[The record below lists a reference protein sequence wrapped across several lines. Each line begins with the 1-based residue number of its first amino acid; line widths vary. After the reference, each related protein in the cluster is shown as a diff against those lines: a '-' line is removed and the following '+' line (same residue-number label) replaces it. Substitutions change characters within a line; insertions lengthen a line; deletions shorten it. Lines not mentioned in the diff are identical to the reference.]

1 MRGRAHRVARFIRAT
16 LGTLGMSLVLA
27 CAAHGTTSSG
37 DVEQRPPDPLGKEP
51 PRVLADGLAIT
62 AIDSVE
68 TFEKYAYRDGGLL
81 LPGRTLKFLIDRR
94 DPEAKRVYFQ
104 NANYTR
110 ADGTRGD
117 EAKYHHPFAARVLPS
132 FTEDLTSFGAVTYDV
147 QDKRYIAGSIQTY
160 YLDGDPTPL
169 YGIQYFPQDV
179 AREDII
185 VETVQT
191 VLPQFRIPGAR
202 IAFVATG
209 LQQRVNSANA
219 ARLAELGAPLRTLD
233 DLLGKIDFIPLNRG
247 EAWGYLRVFPKDL
260 EALSPLDIPVFKEL
274 PLDLSV
280 VAGTITVDYQD
291 PTSHV
296 NLKAKERGTPN
307 MVLRSAS
314 PSHEALAALL
324 DKPVHL
330 VVEVD
335 RFVIEPATE
344 AAVAEVHAKRAARP
358 WIPLPYKPF
367 DKLLSYDDMCPT
379 DPAECLAFT
388 QLVGGKAASLGFLM
402 NKDVLG
408 QTSDEDSLSHRYG
421 YDLVPAG
428 LGVPF
433 KFYKDFVEHPP
444 NAALRKELE
453 ALIGRLEKGDL
464 PPKELHAQSAKVREL
479 FLSGELPPGM
489 SARVAKRI
497 SEVLPGVP
505 KVKVRSSANAE
516 DMPNFDGAGL
526 YASFAANLKKDDDED
541 KPCTIVS
548 DGVKAKVKPKT
559 LTCAMK
565 AVFGSVWNRR
575 AIEERTF
582 ARLDHRTAL
591 MGFAIVADYELEE
604 PVAANSVVV
613 TRVINSRNVYGYT
626 LASQKGNV
634 LVTNP
639 EPGTLAENMIAAF
652 NQPGEPPSFAV
663 TRFAI
668 PVAGEKP
675 LEAPVLSDKAM
686 RELVEITRTAEVAY
700 CRARPDYYPN
710 DCRYAP
716 ADPDKTRA
724 LDFEL
729 KYLESGRFIC
739 KQMREFSGR

>member
-1 MRGRAHRVARFIRAT
+1 MNGVRGFCVGLLAISIACSAT
-16 LGTLGMSLVLA
+16 GTGS
-27 CAAHGTTSSG
+27 TSR
-37 DVEQRPPDPLGKEP
+37 DPDTRPDPLGKEP
-51 PRVLADGLAIT
+51 PRVVADGLAIT
-62 AIDSVE
+62 AIDSE
-68 TFEKYAYRDGGLL
+68 EAFQKYAYQDGGLL

-94 DPEAKRVYFQ
+94 DPKAKQVYFQ
-104 NANYTR
+104 NANFTLK
-110 ADGTRGD
+110 DGTRP
-117 EAKYHHPFAARVLPS
+117 EAAKYHFPMAERVLS
-132 FTEDLTSFGAVTYDV
+132 DFTETQKSFGAVTYDV

-160 YLDGDPTPL
+160 FIDGSTEPL

-185 VETVQT
+185 VETIEA
-191 VLPQFRIPGAR
+191 VLPQFRIPGAKV
-202 IAFVATG
+202 AFVSTG
-209 LQQRVNSANA
+209 LQQHVNAENA
-219 ARLAELGAPLRTLD
+219 ARMAELGAAPRSLD
-233 DLLGKIDFIPLNRG
+233 DVLGKIDYIPLNRG

-296 NLKAKERGTPN
+296 NLKSKERGTPN

-314 PSHEALAALL
+314 PTHASLAALI

-330 VVEVD
+330 RVKVD
-335 RFVIEPATE
+335 GFVIEPATE
-344 AAVAEVHAKRAARP
+344 AKVRAVHDERNARP
-358 WIPLPYKPF
+358 WLALPYVSSDRLP
-367 DKLLSYDDMCPT
+367 SYDDMCPA
-379 DPAECLAFT
+379 DPAECLTLT
-388 QLVGGKAASLGFLM
+388 QTVGGKAASLGFLM

-408 QTSDEDSLSHRYG
+408 RKADAESLSQRYG

-433 KFYKDFVEHPP
+433 KFYKDFVEHAP
-444 NAALRKELE
+444 NKELRKELKV
-453 ALIGRLEKGDL
+453 LVDRLKLGDL
-464 PPKELHAQSAKVREL
+464 TPKELHAQAEKVREL
-479 FLSGELPPGM
+479 FLSSELPPGM
-489 SARVAKRI
+489 VDRVAKRI

-526 YASFAANLKKDDDED
+526 YSSFAASLKKSDEAD
-541 KPCTIVS
+541 GACTIVS

-559 LTCAMK
+559 LACAMK

-575 AIEERTF
+575 AIEERTY
-582 ARLDHRTAL
+582 ARLDHSTAL

-626 LASQKGNV
+626 FATQKGNV

-639 EPGTLAENMIAAF
+639 EPGTLAENVIAAF
-652 NQPGEPPSFAV
+652 NEPGEPPAFAV
-663 TRFAI
+663 TRFAT
-668 PVAGEKP
+668 PVAGEEP
-675 LEAPVLSDKAM
+675 LDAPVLSDKAM
-686 RELVEITRTAEVAY
+686 RQLVEIIRTAEIAY

-729 KYLESGRFIC
+729 KYLESGKFIC

>member
-1 MRGRAHRVARFIRAT
+1 MSYLRAVIVLLLAVA
-16 LGTLGMSLVLA
+16 LA
-27 CAAHGTTSSG
+27 CTTHGT
-37 DVEQRPPDPLGKEP
+37 RPPDPDPVKRPDPLGQDP
-51 PRVLADGLAIT
+51 PRVIADGLAIT
-62 AIDSVE
+62 AIDGQAS
-68 TFEKYAYRDGGLL
+68 FDKYAYRDGGLL

-94 DPEAKRVYFQ
+94 DPKAKRVYFQ
-104 NANYTR
+104 NANYTSK
-110 ADGTRGD
+110 DGTRP
-117 EAKYHHPFAARVLPS
+117 EAAKYHFPMAERVLS
-132 FTEDLTSFGAVTYDV
+132 DFTETLKSFGAVTYDV
-147 QDKRYIAGSIQTY
+147 QDKQYIAGSIQTY
-160 YLDGDPTPL
+160 FIDGATEPL
-169 YGIQYFPQDV
+169 YGIQFFPQDV
-179 AREDII
+179 AREEII
-185 VETVQT
+185 VETIEAVI
-191 VLPQFRIPGAR
+191 PQFRIPGAKV
-202 IAFVATG
+202 AFVSTG
-209 LQQRVNSANA
+209 LQQHVNPRNA
-219 ARLAELGAPLRTLD
+219 TRMTALGAPPRSLD
-233 DLLGKIDFIPLNRG
+233 DVLGKIDFIPLNRG

-296 NLKAKERGTPN
+296 NLKSKERGTPN

-314 PSHEALAALL
+314 PTHHSLASLV
-324 DKPVHL
+324 DKPVRL
-330 VVEVD
+330 KVEVD
-335 RFVIEPATE
+335 AFHIEPATD
-344 AAVAEVHAKRAARP
+344 AEVRAIHDKRNARP
-358 WIPLPYKPF
+358 WVTLPYTPS
-367 DKLLSYDDMCPT
+367 DRLPSYDDMCPE
-379 DPAECLAFT
+379 DPALCLPLT
-388 QLVGGKAASLGFLM
+388 QTVGGKAASLGFLM

-408 QTSDEDSLSHRYG
+408 RKSDEESLSHRYG

-433 KFYKDFVEHPP
+433 TFYKDFVEHPP
-444 NAALRKELE
+444 NKDLRRELK
-453 ALIGRLEKGDL
+453 ALIDRLKVGDFT
-464 PPKELHAQSAKVREL
+464 PKELHAQSAKVREL
-479 FLSGELPPGM
+479 FLSSELPPQM
-489 SARVAKRI
+489 LERVAKRI
-497 SEVLPGVP
+497 AEVLPGVP

-526 YASFAANLKKDDDED
+526 YSSFAASLKKSDEPD
-541 KPCTIVS
+541 GVCTIVS

-559 LTCAMK
+559 LSCAMK

-575 AIEERTF
+575 AIEERTY
-582 ARLDHRTAL
+582 ARLDHGSAL

-626 LASQKGNV
+626 FATQKGNV

-639 EPGTLAENMIAAF
+639 EPGTLAENVIAAF
-652 NQPGEPPSFAV
+652 NEPGEPPSFAV
-663 TRFAI
+663 TRFAT

-675 LEAPVLSDKAM
+675 LDAPVLNDKAM
-686 RELVEITRTAEVAY
+686 RQLVEIIRTAEIAY

-716 ADPDKTRA
+716 ADPDKARA

-729 KYLESGRFIC
+729 KYLESGKFIC